1 MTWEINNLLP
11 TENPRGKKSCPE
23 NQGKIAEIPGPRGQN
38 QPENAWKIPTL
49 SPENPRPFP
58 DIPGVGIT
66 TDCSIIKY
74 VVLTSV
80 L

>member
-11 TENPRGKKSCPE
+11 TENSRGKKSCPE

-58 DIPGVGIT
+58 DIPGVGGWG
-66 TDCSIIKY
+66 SQ
-74 VVLTSV
+74 LTAALVEASSE
-80 L
+80 